1 MIAGGTLSALPN
13 ALSALRVALV
23 PALLFSLRRDVETGG
38 DTGASWFSGALLI
51 GAAATDFLDGY
62 CARRFGFVSRTGR
75 ILDPLADK
83 IAVGGIGLALVV
95 WFDFPAWLIAL
106 QLVRDAAIV
115 AVGVYLFRT
124 RELVLSASPLGK
136 AATATMVL
144 ALAGYV
150 FATPRGLAQAAVA
163 AATTLLLASSI
174 DYLRR
179 VQRLRSLK
187 SNFQESTDG
196 Q

>member
-1 MIAGGTLSALPN
+1 MIAAGTLSALPN

-23 PALLFSLRRDVETGG
+23 PVLLLSLRRDAETGG
-38 DTGASWFSGALLI
+38 GAGASWLSGAILI

-62 CARRFGFVSRTGR
+62 CARRLGFVSRTGK

-95 WFDFPAWLIAL
+95 WFGFPVWLIAL

-124 RELVLSASPLGK
+124 RGLVLFPSPLGK
-136 AATATMVL
+136 GATAAMVL
-144 ALAGYV
+144 ALACYV
-150 FATPRGLAQAAVA
+150 FGAPPGLALAAVA
-163 AATTLLLASSI
+163 TAAALLLASSI

-179 VQRLRSLK
+179 VLRIQSR
-187 SNFQESTDG
+187 
-196 Q
+196 

>member
-1 MIAGGTLSALPN
+1 MAGGILSALPN

-23 PALLFSLRRDVETGG
+23 PALLLSLRRDAETGDG
-38 DTGASWFSGALLI
+38 AGASWFSGVLLI

-62 CARRFGFVSRTGR
+62 FARRFGLVSRTGK

-83 IAVGGIGLALVV
+83 IAVGGLGLALVV
-95 WFDFPAWLIAL
+95 WFDLPGWLMAL

-115 AVGVYLFRT
+115 SVGVYLFRT
-124 RELVLSASPLGK
+124 RGLVLPASPLGK

-150 FATPRGLAQAAVA
+150 FAAPRGLAQAAVA
-163 AATTLLLASSI
+163 VATTLLLASSL
-174 DYLRR
+174 DYGRR
-179 VQRLRSLK
+179 VLRLQS
-187 SNFQESTDG
+187 Q
-196 Q
+196 